1 MTPQTIITKF
11 ASRNYFE
18 TECTIK
24 LDFSFLTFVKRLGSI
39 CEGTNNSSTFLS
51 KIKPLIYRTWG
62 HPEYGQLGHN
72 SEGNYLEKSGKVL
85 FHFVYEPTK
94 VVMYIEK
101 DPRSK
106 QVNNKD

>member
-1 MTPQTIITKF
+1 MYDKI
-11 ASRNYFE
+11 R
-18 TECTIK
+18 
-24 LDFSFLTFVKRLGSI
+24 FLTFVKRLGSI